1 VRTLLRPTVRLRLA
15 ALYTVAVLI
24 GGSLLLGFSYFVV
37 RDSLLSDG
45 PAARQ
50 AVVRRLGPSAR
61 DRDDR
66 ARDRIIDQTRSEL
79 RLAALDRLQD
89 AYVLALAVAAMLSA
103 TLGWLL
109 AGRALRPLSEITA
122 TARRVSEEN
131 LHERIALAGPDDELK
146 ELADTFDTMLARL
159 DAAFE
164 SQRSFIASASHELR
178 TPLSIIR
185 TEVDVTLQSRDVT
198 HEKLVAMGEVVRRAS
213 QRSERLID
221 ALLTLARSD
230 RGDLHRSPVDLSDLA
245 RTALADVADE
255 ALAADLRVEA
265 ELAPAPTVGDVA
277 LLEGLVA
284 NLVQNA
290 VRHNV
295 AGGWVA
301 VSTEAHDG
309 RAAVVVANGGPAI
322 EAHEL
327 ADLTTPFRRRGA
339 QRTGGAGGS
348 GLGLSIVDSVARAHG
363 GELRLAAPGEGLVAT
378 VELPSRAPSPGGTS
392 PAAPPSPWSRRSS
405 AAA

>member
-1 VRTLLRPTVRLRLA
+1 VSRLVRPTVRLRLA
-15 ALYTVAVLI
+15 ALYTVAFLI
-24 GGSLLLGFSYFVV
+24 GGGLLLGFSYLVV

-50 AVVRRLGPSAR
+50 AVIRRLGPAAA

-66 ARDRIIDQTRSEL
+66 ARDRIIDQTRREL

-89 AYVLALAVAAMLSA
+89 AYVMALAVATVLSA

-122 TARRVSEEN
+122 TARRVSQEN
-131 LHERIALAGPDDELK
+131 LHERIALTGPDDELK

-185 TEVDVTLQSRDVT
+185 TEVDVTLQSRDVSR
-198 HEKLVAMGEVVRRAS
+198 EKLVAMAEVVRRAS
-213 QRSERLID
+213 HRSERLID

-230 RGDLHRSPVDLSDLA
+230 RGDLHRSPIDLADLA
-245 RTALADVADE
+245 RTALAELAVE
-255 ALAADLRVEA
+255 ALERDLRVDA
-265 ELAPAPTVGDVA
+265 DLATAPSVGVGA
-277 LLEGLVA
+277 LLERLVA

-290 VRHNV
+290 IRHNV
-295 AGGWVA
+295 PGGWVA
-301 VSTEAHDG
+301 VTTEAHDG
-309 RAAVVVANGGPAI
+309 RAVVVVANGGAAMEPD
-322 EAHEL
+322 EL
-327 ADLTTPFRRRGA
+327 ANLTMPFRRRGV
-339 QRTGGAGGS
+339 QRTAGSVGS
-348 GLGLSIVDSVARAHG
+348 GLGLSIVDSVARAHD
-363 GELRLAAPGEGLVAT
+363 GELRLATPGVGLIAT
-378 VELPSRAPSPGGTS
+378 VELPGGTA
-392 PAAPPSPWSRRSS
+392 PAG
-405 AAA
+405 

>member
-1 VRTLLRPTVRLRLA
+1 VSRLVRPTVRLRLA
-15 ALYTVAVLI
+15 ALYAVAFLI
-24 GGSLLLGFSYFVV
+24 GGGLLLGFSYLIV

-50 AVVRRLGPSAR
+50 AVIRRLGTAAV
-61 DRDDR
+61 DRDDQ
-66 ARDRIIDQTRSEL
+66 ARDRIIDQTRREL
-79 RLAALDRLQD
+79 RVAALDRLQD
-89 AYVLALAVAAMLSA
+89 AYVLALAVATVLSA

-122 TARRVSEEN
+122 TARRVSQEN
-131 LHERIALAGPDDELK
+131 LHERIALSGPDDELK

-185 TEVDVTLQSRDVT
+185 AEVDVTLQSRDVSR
-198 HEKLVAMGEVVRRAS
+198 EKLVAMAEVVRRAS

-230 RGDLHRSPVDLSDLA
+230 RGDLHRSPIDLADLA
-245 RTALADVADE
+245 RTALAELADE
-255 ALAADLRVEA
+255 ALERDLRVEA
-265 ELAPAPTVGDVA
+265 ELATAPAVGDGA
-277 LLEGLVA
+277 LLERLVA

-290 VRHNV
+290 IRHNV
-295 AGGWVA
+295 PGGWVA

-309 RAAVVVANGGPAI
+309 RAVVVVANGGAAI
-322 EAHEL
+322 EPEEL
-327 ADLTTPFRRRGA
+327 VNLTMPFRRRGV
-339 QRTGGAGGS
+339 QRTGGSVGS
-348 GLGLSIVDSVARAHG
+348 GLGLSIVDSVARAHD
-363 GELRLAAPGEGLVAT
+363 GELRLATPGEGLIAT
-378 VELPSRAPSPGGTS
+378 VELPGG
-392 PAAPPSPWSRRSS
+392 AAT
-405 AAA
+405 AG

>member
-1 VRTLLRPTVRLRLA
+1 MSRLVRPTVRLRLA
-15 ALYTVAVLI
+15 ALYAVAFLI
-24 GGSLLLGFSYFVV
+24 GGGLLLGFSYLIV

-50 AVVRRLGPSAR
+50 AVIRRLGTAAV
-61 DRDDR
+61 DRDDQ
-66 ARDRIIDQTRSEL
+66 ARDRIIDQTRREL
-79 RLAALDRLQD
+79 RVAALDRLQD
-89 AYVLALAVAAMLSA
+89 AYVLALAVATVLSA

-122 TARRVSEEN
+122 TARRVSQEN
-131 LHERIALAGPDDELK
+131 LHERIALSGPDDELK

-185 TEVDVTLQSRDVT
+185 AEVDVTLQSRDVSR
-198 HEKLVAMGEVVRRAS
+198 EKLVAMAEVVRRAS

-230 RGDLHRSPVDLSDLA
+230 RGDLHRSPIDLADLA
-245 RTALADVADE
+245 RTALAELADE
-255 ALAADLRVEA
+255 ALERDLRVEA
-265 ELAPAPTVGDVA
+265 ELATAPAVGDGA
-277 LLEGLVA
+277 LLERLVA

-290 VRHNV
+290 IRHNV
-295 AGGWVA
+295 PGGWVA

-309 RAAVVVANGGPAI
+309 RAVVVVANGGAAI
-322 EAHEL
+322 EPEEL
-327 ADLTTPFRRRGA
+327 VNLTMPFRRRGV
-339 QRTGGAGGS
+339 QRTGGSVGS
-348 GLGLSIVDSVARAHG
+348 GLGLSIVDSVARAHD
-363 GELRLAAPGEGLVAT
+363 GELRLATPGEGLIAT
-378 VELPSRAPSPGGTS
+378 VELPGG
-392 PAAPPSPWSRRSS
+392 AAT
-405 AAA
+405 AG

>member
-1 VRTLLRPTVRLRLA
+1 MSRLVRPTVRLRLA
-15 ALYTVAVLI
+15 ALYSVAFLI
-24 GGSLLLGFSYFVV
+24 GGGLLLGFSYLVV
-37 RDSLLSDG
+37 RDSLLSNG

-50 AVVRRLGPSAR
+50 AVIHRLGPAAAA

-66 ARDRIIDQTRSEL
+66 ARDRIIDQTRREL

-89 AYVLALAVAAMLSA
+89 AYILALAVAAVLSA

-122 TARRVSEEN
+122 TARRVSQEN
-131 LHERIALAGPDDELK
+131 LHERIALTGPDDELK

-185 TEVDVTLQSRDVT
+185 TEVDVALQSRDVGQ
-198 HEKLVAMGEVVRRAS
+198 EKLLAMAEVVRRAS
-213 QRSERLID
+213 QRSERLLD

-230 RGDLHRSPVDLSDLA
+230 RGDLHRAPIDLAELA
-245 RTALADVADE
+245 RTALAEVADE
-255 ALAADLRVEA
+255 ALKRDLRVDA
-265 ELAPAPTVGDVA
+265 ELATAPTVGDGA
-277 LLEGLVA
+277 LLERLVA

-290 VRHNV
+290 VRHNLP
-295 AGGWVA
+295 GGWVA

-309 RAAVVVANGGPAI
+309 RAVVVVANGGPAI
-322 EAHEL
+322 EPAEL
-327 ADLTTPFRRRGA
+327 NSLTTPFRRRGV
-339 QRTGGAGGS
+339 QRTGGASGS
-348 GLGLSIVDSVARAHG
+348 GLGLSIVDSVARAHDG
-363 GELRLAAPGEGLVAT
+363 NLRLAAPGEGLIAT
-378 VELPSRAPSPGGTS
+378 VDLPGGV
-392 PAAPPSPWSRRSS
+392 AASG
-405 AAA
+405 